1 MISICTVYELN
12 ACTNSTGFGLFQ
24 IRQIVVSGKGVVFLL
39 HIHSPLN
46 PSVVNLNQEIRCD
59 NEMVRIK
66 SISKSIWEEVD
77 FGHFVFIPPINAIES
92 TT

>member
-1 MISICTVYELN
+1 MYKFYRFRTFSNKADSKVL
-12 ACTNSTGFGLFQ
+12 
-24 IRQIVVSGKGVVFLL
+24 GKGVVFLL
-39 HIHSPLN
+39 HIHSPLT
-46 PSVVNLNQEIRCD
+46 PSVVNMNQEIRCD

-77 FGHFVFIPPINAIES
+77 FGRFVFIPPINAIES